1 MAEEVKH
8 TPGPWEIDPRFPGD
22 VQSVNPK
29 YEIATAWREGR
40 HSGPPSLEGIANAS
54 LIAAAPDLQGALK
67 ALSAAVYIT
76 NDERS
81 PDLTAA
87 IEQTVAAIN
96 KAEGRS

>member
-8 TPGPWEIDPRFPGD
+8 TPGPWELDPRFPGD

-40 HSGPPSLEGIANAS
+40 HRGPPSSEGVANAL
-54 LIAAAPDLQGALK
+54 LIAAAPDLLEACRLLIGADGEGMLFSERVNK
-67 ALSAAVYIT
+67 A
-76 NDERS
+76 RH
-81 PDLTAA
+81 A
-87 IEQTVAAIN
+87 IA